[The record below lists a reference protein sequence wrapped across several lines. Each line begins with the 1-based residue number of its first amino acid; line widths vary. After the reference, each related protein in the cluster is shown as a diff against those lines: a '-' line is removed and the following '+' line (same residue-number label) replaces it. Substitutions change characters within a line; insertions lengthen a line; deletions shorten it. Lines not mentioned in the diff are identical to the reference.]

1 MISEDQRKKYEE
13 QYGEF
18 THKLEEKKTEFQKEH
33 PEKQVQEEKVLIHF
47 HFSNYQGPP
56 FLFAIEISETKD
68 REKLRKAEC
77 FW

>member
-33 PEKQVQEEKVLIHF
+33 PDKQVQQEKVRFQIHRIDSWYLFTSMLSIIETLTTFEPLI
-47 HFSNYQGPP
+47 YV
-56 FLFAIEISETKD
+56 
-68 REKLRKAEC
+68 
-77 FW
+77 